1 MGLKWG
7 WGRRVMGEGTA
18 DVQDVSGV
26 GDGGPLALISNT
38 SGANIHSQLT
48 FSMSIA
54 SERVTMNN
62 LFNV

>member
-1 MGLKWG
+1 MGK
-7 WGRRVMGEGTA
+7 GRA

-38 SGANIHSQLT
+38 SGANIHIQLT
-48 FSMSIA
+48 FSMSVA